1 MGVEVDDAY
10 GTIGPVNAAE
20 EGEGNGVVASQG
32 DYAG

>member
-10 GTIGPVNAAE
+10 GTVGPVDAAK
-20 EGEGNGVVASQG
+20 EGEGDGVVASQG